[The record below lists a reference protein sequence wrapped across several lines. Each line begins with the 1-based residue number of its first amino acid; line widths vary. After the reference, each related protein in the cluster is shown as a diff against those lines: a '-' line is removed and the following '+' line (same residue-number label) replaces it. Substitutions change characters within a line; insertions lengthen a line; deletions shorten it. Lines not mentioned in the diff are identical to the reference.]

1 MGLFQ
6 QFSSIL
12 EQYKG
17 GSQPGNAE
25 DAMQHYQQVAR
36 AAEPSELSGGW
47 RRFSIRRGRTF
58 GQNIASMFG
67 QSNPNQRAGILN
79 TLLASGGS
87 GVLSRLGLGST
98 VSQVTPE
105 QAQQIPP
112 QAVELAAEHAEE
124 KDPSVVERASQ
135 FYSQHPQ
142 LVQAFGCRGGVTGV
156 APSITRVTK
165 GGPALDRAAFSL
177 LLLDV

>member
-17 GSQPGNAE
+17 SSQPANPD
-25 DAMQHYQQVAR
+25 DAAQHFQQVAG
-36 AAEPSELSGGW
+36 AAQPSELSGALATVFHSPQTG
-47 RRFSIRRGRTF
+47 TF

-67 QSNPNQRAGILN
+67 QSDPNQRAGILN

-87 GVLSRLGLGST
+87 GVLSRLGLGSA

-112 QAVELAAEHAEE
+112 QAVELAAEHAQTQ
-124 KDPSVVERASQ
+124 DPSVVERASQ

-142 LVQAFGCRGGVTGV
+142 LVQALGVG
-156 APSITRVTK
+156 A
-165 GGPALDRAAFSL
+165 ALLALQHLSHA
-177 LLLDV
+177 

>member
-17 GSQPGNAE
+17 GSQPGNPD
-25 DAMQHYQQVAR
+25 DAVQHFQQVAG
-36 AAEPSELSGGW
+36 AAQPGVLSGALA
-47 RRFSIRRGRTF
+47 SIFHSPQTGTF

-67 QSNPNQRAGILN
+67 QSDPRPAGILN
-79 TLLASGGS
+79 TLLASGGA
-87 GVLSRLGLGST
+87 GVLSKLGLGST

-112 QAVELAAEHAEE
+112 QAVELAAEHAQEQ
-124 KDPSVVERASQ
+124 DPSVVERASE
-135 FYSQHPQ
+135 FYSQRPQ
-142 LVQAFGCRGGVTGV
+142 LVQALGVG
-156 APSITRVTK
+156 A
-165 GGPALDRAAFSL
+165 ALLAMQHFSHA
-177 LLLDV
+177 